1 MSKLKLV
8 HVPSSVLTTPV
19 KEVPVV
25 DQKIRNLVYDM
36 EELLISQ
43 IDPQGVG
50 LAAPQVGRDLAIFII
65 KPSLKSET
73 EVFINPKI
81 IMIEEELKEK
91 KPSTMTDTEEDIEEN
106 DKLEGCLSI
115 PHVWGPV
122 RRPSRVQVQYQD
134 LAGEMKTKWFSGFKA
149 IIVQHEMDHLK
160 GILFTRRALEQKT
173 SLYEEKDGD
182 LKKLE
187 Y

>member
-1 MSKLKLV
+1 MTKLKLV
-8 HVPSSVLTTPV
+8 HVPNAVLTTPV
-19 KEVPVV
+19 KEIPTV

-36 EELLISQ
+36 EELLIEQ
-43 IDPQGVG
+43 VDPQGVG
-50 LAAPQVGRDLAIFII
+50 LAAPQVGRDLALFII

-73 EVFINPKI
+73 EVFINPRI
-81 IMIEEELKEK
+81 IMVEEALKEK
-91 KPSTMTDTEEDIEEN
+91 KKVETVEEDEE
-106 DKLEGCLSI
+106 DEKLEGCLSI

-122 RRPSRVQVQYQD
+122 KRASKVQVQFQD
-134 LAGEMKTKWFSGFKA
+134 LTGTLQTKWFSGFKA

-173 SLYEEKDGD
+173 SLYEEKDGE